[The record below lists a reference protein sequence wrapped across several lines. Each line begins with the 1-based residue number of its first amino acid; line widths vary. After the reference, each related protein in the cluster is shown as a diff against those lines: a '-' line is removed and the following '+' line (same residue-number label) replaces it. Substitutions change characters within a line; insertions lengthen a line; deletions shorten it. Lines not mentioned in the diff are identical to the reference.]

1 MYPECSLDGNVLHS
15 HTSFKNTIIYWLIGD
30 TFIII
35 HHFSNAI
42 QKEFKRWL
50 HHTGGLIIDVIDK
63 IRRLKKIDTPS
74 IVNKEFLIEK
84 DGNIEIY
91 YAPFDYVN
99 SKAKIAIV
107 GITPGL
113 QQMTQSF
120 QAIKDGKSLKEVKD
134 LSSFKGS
141 MRTTLI
147 NYLDE
152 LKVNNIL
159 KIKSCE
165 SLFNKDSKY
174 LHTTSLVKYPVF
186 DKGKNYSG
194 ANILKKKI
202 LLDFIEEN
210 FLKELKTLNK
220 CIVVPLGNT
229 VSSTI
234 KYLNSKYNLKLSCF
248 LEGFP
253 HPSGA
258 NARKNIQF
266 DKNKTSMI
274 KLLRKARWKN
284 F

>member
-1 MYPECSLDGNVLHS
+1 MINKIKALKNIS
-15 HTSFKNTIIYWLIGD
+15 TS
-30 TFIII
+30 
-35 HHFSNAI
+35 
-42 QKEFKRWL
+42 
-50 HHTGGLIIDVIDK
+50 
-63 IRRLKKIDTPS
+63 S

-91 YAPFDYVN
+91 YAPFDYIN
-99 SKAKIAIV
+99 SKAKVAIV

-147 NYLDE
+147 KYMDE
-152 LKVNNIL
+152 LKINKIL
-159 KIKSCE
+159 KIKTCE
-165 SLFNKDSKY
+165 SLFNIDSKY

-202 LLDFIEEN
+202 LLEFIEEN
-210 FLKELKTLNK
+210 FLKELKILQNS
-220 CIVVPLGNT
+220 IIIPLGNT

-234 KYLNSKYNLKLSCF
+234 DYLNTEYQLNLRCF
-248 LEGFP
+248 LKGFP
-253 HPSGA
+253 HPSGL
-258 NARKNIQF
+258 NVRKNIQF
-266 DKNKTSMI
+266 QENKKEML
-274 KLLRKARWKN
+274 KLL
-284 F
+284 

>member
-1 MYPECSLDGNVLHS
+1 
-15 HTSFKNTIIYWLIGD
+15 
-30 TFIII
+30 
-35 HHFSNAI
+35 
-42 QKEFKRWL
+42 
-50 HHTGGLIIDVIDK
+50 VIDK
-63 IRRLKKIDTPS
+63 IKRLKKIDISS
-74 IVNKEFLIEK
+74 IVNKEFLIKK

-91 YAPFDYVN
+91 YAPFDYIN

-147 NYLDE
+147 KYMDE
-152 LKVNNIL
+152 LKINKTL

-165 SLFNKDSKY
+165 SLFNLDSKY

-202 LLDFIEEN
+202 LLEFIEEN
-210 FLKELKTLNK
+210 FLKELKILQNS
-220 CIVVPLGNT
+220 IIIPLGNT

-234 KYLNSKYNLKLSCF
+234 DYLNTEYQLNLRCF
-248 LEGFP
+248 LKGFP
-253 HPSGA
+253 HPSGL
-258 NARKNIQF
+258 NVRKNIQF
-266 DKNKTSMI
+266 KDNKKEMLR
-274 KLLRKARWKN
+274 LLKS
-284 F
+284 

>member
-1 MYPECSLDGNVLHS
+1 MIS
-15 HTSFKNTIIYWLIGD
+15 
-30 TFIII
+30 
-35 HHFSNAI
+35 
-42 QKEFKRWL
+42 
-50 HHTGGLIIDVIDK
+50 K
-63 IRRLKKIDTPS
+63 IKRLKKIDKNS
-74 IVNKEFLIEK
+74 AVSKDFLVNK

-91 YAPFDYVN
+91 YAPFDYIN
-99 SKAKIAIV
+99 SKAKIVIV

-113 QQMTQSF
+113 QQMIQSF
-120 QAIKDGKSLKEVKD
+120 QVIKDGKSLKEVKD

-147 NYLDE
+147 KYMDE
-152 LKVNNIL
+152 LKINKIL

-165 SLFNKDSKY
+165 SLFNLDSKY

-202 LLDFIEEN
+202 LLDFIEKN
-210 FLKELKTLNK
+210 FLEELKTLK
-220 CIVVPLGNT
+220 KSIIVPLGNT

-234 KYLNSKYNLKLSCF
+234 EYLNSKYNLKLECF
-248 LEGFP
+248 LKGFP

-266 DKNKTSMI
+266 KENKRNM
-274 KLLRKARWKN
+274 KLLLRNR
-284 F
+284 

>member
-1 MYPECSLDGNVLHS
+1 MIS
-15 HTSFKNTIIYWLIGD
+15 
-30 TFIII
+30 
-35 HHFSNAI
+35 
-42 QKEFKRWL
+42 
-50 HHTGGLIIDVIDK
+50 K
-63 IRRLKKIDTPS
+63 IKRLKKIDKNS
-74 IVNKEFLIEK
+74 AVSKDFLVNK

-91 YAPFDYVN
+91 YAPFDYIN
-99 SKAKIAIV
+99 SKAKIVIV

-120 QAIKDGKSLKEVKD
+120 QVIKDGKSLKEVKD

-147 NYLDE
+147 KYMDE
-152 LKVNNIL
+152 LKINKIL

-165 SLFNKDSKY
+165 SLFNLDSKY

-202 LLDFIEEN
+202 LLDFIEKN
-210 FLKELKTLNK
+210 FLEELKTLK
-220 CIVVPLGNT
+220 KSIIVPLGNT

-234 KYLNSKYNLKLSCF
+234 EYLNSKYNLKLECF
-248 LEGFP
+248 LKGFP

-266 DKNKTSMI
+266 KENKISMI
-274 KLLRKARWKN
+274 KLLKN
-284 F
+284 